1 MILIV
6 TAQFNSQIT
15 QKLED
20 SAIAELNAQKIPYK
34 IIKVEGAVEIP
45 VTIQHFLQTKK
56 FKAAIALGCV
66 IKGGTDH
73 YEMVLKSCTEGLTRL
88 ALDEKTPIIQG
99 VLACHDFTQAWERK
113 NLGKEYAKTAI
124 KMIHLLKK

>member
-1 MILIV
+1 MILIT
-6 TAQFNSQIT
+6 TAEFNDQIT
-15 QKLED
+15 QRLED
-20 SAIAELNAQKIPYK
+20 SAVRFLKEKNIPYQ
-34 IIKVEGAVEIP
+34 IIKVPGAVEIP

-56 FKAAIALGCV
+56 FTAAIALGCV

-99 VLACHDFTQAWERK
+99 VLACHDFDQAWERR
-113 NLGKEYAKTAI
+113 NLGKQYARTAI
-124 KMIHLLKK
+124 RMSQLLKK